1 MPKDKRIIEAIDA
14 PFDSVAK
21 TMVKTGVSEMST
33 PMPSGKDGRI
43 READLYIPA
52 LRIANAYPGG
62 FVSTAD
68 LILELEAIFNP
79 TGVDNEILEGRADT
93 RFSQKVRNLVSHRK
107 GSQSNFI
114 NSGYAEYDDVKKG
127 IQITLKGRRLLDEI
141 QGQL

>member
-1 MPKDKRIIEAIDA
+1 MPDDKKIIEPIPA
-14 PFDSVAK
+14 PFDDVAK
-21 TMVKTGVSEMST
+21 AIATSHTTGVLKGRSIV
-33 PMPSGKDGRI
+33 KHGRI

-79 TGVDNEILEGRADT
+79 TGVDAEILDERADT

-107 GSQSNFI
+107 DNQSNFI
-114 NSGYAEYDDVKKG
+114 RNGYADYDDVKKG
-127 IQITLKGRRLLDEI
+127 IQITLKGRRLLDDI
-141 QGQL
+141 QG